1 MPRALAQLTS
11 YGIIATAVVIAYGY
25 VLGRTI
31 YQDCWDTLCLPH
43 SSF

>member
-1 MPRALAQLTS
+1 MPRALTQLAS

-25 VLGRTI
+25 ALGVSVCR
-31 YQDCWDTLCLPH
+31 DCRDALCLPR